1 VGRQGKPLIVP
12 GDGTSLW
19 AITHN
24 SDFAKGLVGLLGH
37 QQAVG
42 HAFHITLDAV
52 LFLLLYL
59 VYGRTRKPST
69 LNVEQMRGGTVKLL
83 KTRSKGGR
91 NKRFTSASK
100 INRCH
105 TPLPFY

>member
-1 VGRQGKPLIVP
+1 
-12 GDGTSLW
+12 
-19 AITHN
+19 
-24 SDFAKGLVGLLGH
+24 
-37 QQAVG
+37 
-42 HAFHITLDAV
+42 
-52 LFLLLYL
+52 
-59 VYGRTRKPST
+59 
-69 LNVEQMRGGTVKLL
+69 MRGGTVKLL